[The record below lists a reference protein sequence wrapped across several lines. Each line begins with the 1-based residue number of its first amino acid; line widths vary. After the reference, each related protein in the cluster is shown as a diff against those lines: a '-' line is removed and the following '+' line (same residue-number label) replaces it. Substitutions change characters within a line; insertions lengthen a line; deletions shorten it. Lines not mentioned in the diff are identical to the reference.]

1 MNVTTQNS
9 FEDMEIEKTLGL
21 VRGSTIRTKNI
32 GYDIIASLRTIV
44 GGEIPEYTKM
54 MDESREEALKRMYRE
69 AQRLGADGVVGIRFE
84 TSSILAGSAEFL
96 CYGTAV
102 KLKNNIQLNLK

>member
-44 GGEIPEYTKM
+44 GRITSYNVCYTKLLR
-54 MDESREEALKRMYRE
+54 SVALENEGMCSFNPLNY
-69 AQRLGADGVVGIRFE
+69 DYE
-84 TSSILAGSAEFL
+84 T
-96 CYGTAV
+96 YGHALHEIMHENT
-102 KLKNNIQLNLK
+102 